1 MAVDLSEVLVVGVTA
16 RALFNLEAENDI
28 FEKEGVR
35 KYREYQDKNQD
46 VPLEMGTALYPEV
59 FFMINVTRMNGTEL
73 TINAE
78 LIETIEEVP
87 DTVIALTTGKKI
99 IVKESRQKVVNLV
112 KLYKNEIYCGN
123 NIRIDG

>member
-1 MAVDLSEVLVVGVTA
+1 MSGGE
-16 RALFNLEAENDI
+16 I
-28 FEKEGVR
+28 
-35 KYREYQDKNQD
+35 
-46 VPLEMGTALYPEV
+46 
-59 FFMINVTRMNGTEL
+59 MISVTRMNGTEL

-112 KLYKNEIYCGN
+112 KLYKNDIICGKN
-123 NIRIDG
+123 NKIDE